1 MDNVGYFFVTV
12 GAIALSQCKTCAR
25 YMLIIIIIIIIIIIL
40 EPAGYSFVVCNSVLF
55 DEFVS
60 RI

>member
-25 YMLIIIIIIIIIIIL
+25 YMLIIIIIIIIIIL